1 MGSCEETP
9 TQNSFDSITAGVPKS
24 NVLTPDVNCG
34 IASSCSKASGL
45 PSTDDQ
51 IRTLRS
57 GGRSFEVPIQNLT
70 VSSKKGA
77 DPPISVTSKQLTRSL
92 GFPAIPPSEVTEQ
105 PIPFVLV
112 TEQTPTES
120 CRERIPKKVVTGG
133 GVGATGDAV
142 GATGNAVGTADCSST
157 GLEVGTI
164 GAVVGAMGVSVGV
177 VDTSGTGPTVGESV
191 DVTVGCTVG
200 AGVGPGVGCELG
212 MLEGEGLGATVR
224 EAVGCS
230 LEMLVGEELGAIVGG
245 AVAKLWIMRIPSS
258 QNSEISSIS
267 ARSLASESLLSLA
280 VMLPRPRTCNSGFS
294 GFLFRINAY
303 GLSALHH
310 LVLSARRKNAS
321 RIACLIIMLVV
332 ASTRT
337 N

>member
-1 MGSCEETP
+1 M
-9 TQNSFDSITAGVPKS
+9 
-24 NVLTPDVNCG
+24 
-34 IASSCSKASGL
+34 
-45 PSTDDQ
+45 
-51 IRTLRS
+51 
-57 GGRSFEVPIQNLT
+57 
-70 VSSKKGA
+70 
-77 DPPISVTSKQLTRSL
+77 
-92 GFPAIPPSEVTEQ
+92 
-105 PIPFVLV
+105 
-112 TEQTPTES
+112 
-120 CRERIPKKVVTGG
+120 
-133 GVGATGDAV
+133 GATGDAV

-212 MLEGEGLGATVR
+212 MLEGEGL
-224 EAVGCS
+224 AVGCS

-267 ARSLASESLLSLA
+267 ARSLASESSLSLA

-332 ASTRT
+332 ASTRS